1 MQKKSLFKIAALF
14 TLLGFFLLSVPGLSS
29 APKKS
34 SKFDFGVLIKKP
46 VAWISSF
53 MSMFIPVFDT
63 GSADTSDAINQDDSS
78 GKIKAL
84 GDSLSVRP
92 SKSD

>member
-29 APKKS
+29 APKKTS
-34 SKFDFGVLIKKP
+34 RFDFRVLIKKP

-53 MSMFIPVFDT
+53 VSMFTPVFDT
-63 GSADTSDAINQDDSS
+63 GNSDTSNTINQDNSS

>member
-53 MSMFIPVFDT
+53 VSIFTPAFDT
-63 GSADTSDAINQDDSS
+63 GSPDTSNTVDQDNTS

-84 GDSLSVRP
+84 GDSLSLRP

>member
-29 APKKS
+29 APKKTS
-34 SKFDFGVLIKKP
+34 RFDFRVLIKKP

-53 MSMFIPVFDT
+53 VSMFTPVFDT
-63 GSADTSDAINQDDSS
+63 GSPDTPNTINQDNSS